1 MNTFFPTVK
10 IHTASPSI
18 VRRLRSLRHACKRHA
33 LLPCTPPAGNN
44 PQIEPSPHMRSFWN
58 TKGGIHAIDQ
68 WQPGCWVQV
77 TCPVEDDVD
86 YLVNTL
92 GMPDYF
98 ITDVADTDER
108 ARYDLDEG
116 WLMIILRIPHL
127 KTINSRAPYTTIP
140 LGVVIKDNIIV
151 TICDQETRMLMDFV
165 NHQMRRAEGFSDA
178 ADLVFRLFLS
188 ASVWYLKY
196 LKQVNGLIEKAKRK
210 LGAQID
216 NQDLVSLSRLQ
227 DSLTYFATSIRGNET
242 LLSKLKFRLP
252 VDELDAELIE
262 DVNIEMNQARE
273 TTAIYT
279 NILNAT
285 MDTYANV
292 INNNMNKVMRLLT
305 SLNMIIMFP
314 TLIASL
320 FGMNLINGMERWA
333 WGFPVA
339 IVISILSTIFGLMWF
354 KRNHWL

>member
-1 MNTFFPTVK
+1 MHHAKEDKAHHPQKTLPTK
-10 IHTASPSI
+10 T
-18 VRRLRSLRHACKRHA
+18 
-33 LLPCTPPAGNN
+33 
-44 PQIEPSPHMRSFWN
+44 MRTFWN
-58 TKGGIHAIDQ
+58 TKHGISPIDE
-68 WQPGCWVQV
+68 WQPGCWVQI
-77 TCPVEDDVD
+77 TCPVEEDVN
-86 YLVNTL
+86 YLVDKL
-92 GMPDYF
+92 HMPDYF
-98 ITDVADTDER
+98 ITDVADADER

-127 KTINSRAPYTTIP
+127 KSINSRAPYTTIP
-140 LGVVIKDNIIV
+140 LGVVLKGDVII
-151 TICDQETRMLMDFV
+151 TICDQEARMMIDFV
-165 NHQMRRAEGFSDA
+165 NHQQRRAEGFSDA

-196 LKQVNGLIEKAKRK
+196 LKQVNGLIEKAKRNM
-210 LGAQID
+210 GGQVD
-216 NQDLVSLSRLQ
+216 NQDLLGLSRLQ

-262 DVNIEMNQARE
+262 DVNIEMQQARE
-273 TTAIYT
+273 TTAIYI

-314 TLIASL
+314 TLISSL
-320 FGMNLINGMERWA
+320 LGMNLINGMETWK
-333 WGFPVA
+333 WGFPIA
-339 IVISILSTIFGLMWF
+339 IILSILITVAGFFWF
-354 KRNHWL
+354 KRNKWL

>member
-1 MNTFFPTVK
+1 
-10 IHTASPSI
+10 
-18 VRRLRSLRHACKRHA
+18 
-33 LLPCTPPAGNN
+33 
-44 PQIEPSPHMRSFWN
+44 MRSFWN
-58 TKGGIHAIDQ
+58 TKNGITPIDQ
-68 WQPGCWVQV
+68 WQPGCWVQI
-77 TCPVEDDVD
+77 TCPVEDDVNF
-86 YLVNTL
+86 LVNEL
-92 GMPDYF
+92 HMPDYF
-98 ITDVADTDER
+98 LADVADADER

-127 KTINSRAPYTTIP
+127 KSFSSRAPYTTIP
-140 LGVVIKDNIIV
+140 LGVVLKGDAII
-151 TICDQETRMLMDFV
+151 TICNQEARMMIDFV
-165 NHQMRRAEGFSDA
+165 NHQQRRAEGFSDA

-196 LKQVNGLIEKAKRK
+196 LKQVSGVIEKAKRN
-210 LGAQID
+210 LSSQID
-216 NQDLVSLSRLQ
+216 NQELVNLSRLQ

-273 TTAIYT
+273 TTAIYI
-279 NILNAT
+279 NILNST

-292 INNNMNKVMRLLT
+292 INNNMNRVMRLLT

-314 TLIASL
+314 TLIASI
-320 FGMNLINGMERWA
+320 FGMNLINGMERWS

-339 IVISILSTIFGLMWF
+339 ILLSVLSTFGGLWWF
-354 KRNHWL
+354 RRNKWL

>member
-1 MNTFFPTVK
+1 
-10 IHTASPSI
+10 
-18 VRRLRSLRHACKRHA
+18 
-33 LLPCTPPAGNN
+33 
-44 PQIEPSPHMRSFWN
+44 MRSFWN
-58 TKGGIHAIDQ
+58 TKNGITPIDQ
-68 WQPGCWVQV
+68 WQPGCWVQI
-77 TCPVEDDVD
+77 TCPVEDDVNF
-86 YLVNTL
+86 LVNEL
-92 GMPDYF
+92 HMPDYF
-98 ITDVADTDER
+98 LADVADAEER

-127 KTINSRAPYTTIP
+127 KSFSSRAPYTTIP
-140 LGVVIKDNIIV
+140 LGVVLKGDAII
-151 TICDQETRMLMDFV
+151 TICNQEARMMIDFV
-165 NHQMRRAEGFSDA
+165 NHQQRRAEGFSDA

-196 LKQVNGLIEKAKRK
+196 LKQVSGVIEKAKRN
-210 LGAQID
+210 LSSQID
-216 NQDLVSLSRLQ
+216 NQELVNLSRLQ

-273 TTAIYT
+273 TTAIYI
-279 NILNAT
+279 NILNST

-292 INNNMNKVMRLLT
+292 INNNMNRVMRLLT

-314 TLIASL
+314 TLIASI
-320 FGMNLINGMERWA
+320 FGMNLINGMERWS

-339 IVISILSTIFGLMWF
+339 ILLSVLSTFGGLWWF
-354 KRNHWL
+354 RRNKWL

>member
-1 MNTFFPTVK
+1 
-10 IHTASPSI
+10 
-18 VRRLRSLRHACKRHA
+18 
-33 LLPCTPPAGNN
+33 
-44 PQIEPSPHMRSFWN
+44 MRSFWN
-58 TKGGIHAIDQ
+58 TKKGVTPIDE
-68 WQPGCWVQV
+68 WQPGCWVQI
-77 TCPVEDDVD
+77 TCPVEDDVRF
-86 YLVNTL
+86 LVDEL
-92 GMPDYF
+92 HMPDYF
-98 ITDVADTDER
+98 ITDVADADER
-108 ARYDLDEG
+108 ARYDMDEG

-127 KTINSRAPYTTIP
+127 KSVSSRTPYTTIP
-140 LGVVIKDNIIV
+140 LGVVLKGDVII
-151 TICDQETRMLMDFV
+151 TICDQEARMMVDFV
-165 NHQMRRAEGFSDA
+165 NHQQRRAEGFSDA

-196 LKQVNGLIEKAKRK
+196 LKQVNGLIEKAKRN
-210 LGAQID
+210 LGGQID
-216 NQDLVSLSRLQ
+216 NEDLVSLARLQ

-273 TTAIYT
+273 TTQIYS
-279 NILNAT
+279 NILDST

-320 FGMNLINGMERWA
+320 FGMNLVNGMETSRF
-333 WGFPVA
+333 GFFVA
-339 IVISILSTIFGLMWF
+339 ILISIISTILGLMWF
-354 KRNHWL
+354 KRKKWL

>member
-1 MNTFFPTVK
+1 
-10 IHTASPSI
+10 
-18 VRRLRSLRHACKRHA
+18 
-33 LLPCTPPAGNN
+33 
-44 PQIEPSPHMRSFWN
+44 MRSFWN
-58 TKGGIHAIDQ
+58 TKKGVTPIDE
-68 WQPGCWVQV
+68 WQPGCWVQI
-77 TCPVEDDVD
+77 TCPVEDDVRF
-86 YLVNTL
+86 LVDEL
-92 GMPDYF
+92 HMPDYF
-98 ITDVADTDER
+98 ITDVADADER
-108 ARYDLDEG
+108 ARYDMDEG

-127 KTINSRAPYTTIP
+127 KSVSSRTPYPPIP
-140 LGVVIKDNIIV
+140 LGVVLKGDVII
-151 TICDQETRMLMDFV
+151 TICDQEARMMVDFV
-165 NHQMRRAEGFSDA
+165 NHQQRRAEGFSDA

-196 LKQVNGLIEKAKRK
+196 LKQVNGLIEKAKRN
-210 LGAQID
+210 LGGQID
-216 NQDLVSLSRLQ
+216 NEDLVSLARLQ

-273 TTAIYT
+273 TTQIYS
-279 NILNAT
+279 NILDST

-320 FGMNLINGMERWA
+320 FGMNLVNGMETSRF
-333 WGFPVA
+333 GFFVA
-339 IVISILSTIFGLMWF
+339 ILISIISTILGLMWF
-354 KRNHWL
+354 KRKKWL